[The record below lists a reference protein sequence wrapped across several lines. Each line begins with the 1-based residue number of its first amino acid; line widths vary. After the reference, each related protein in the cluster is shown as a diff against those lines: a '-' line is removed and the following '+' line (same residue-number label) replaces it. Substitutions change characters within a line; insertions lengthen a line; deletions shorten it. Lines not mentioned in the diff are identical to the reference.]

1 MIKIN
6 LLPVRAAQKKEKLRE
21 QIVVAVVILV
31 VTLLGCAAAFTTIMT
46 KTMQKQA
53 DIVKQEQEIAN
64 LEKIIGEVGRVKKL
78 QEELQGKLDVLD
90 RLKQNK
96 SGPVHLLDELSKA
109 LPEKLW
115 IESFKETSGKVD
127 LNGIG
132 LNEET
137 VALFLK
143 QLDESP
149 YFRNVELQVIEQT
162 SAQGIKLHKFTVV
175 CQVEGSSAPAAK
187 EPAKKS

>member
-21 QIVVAVVILV
+21 QLILAVVGLVVVLVGCATAYTTVVA
-31 VTLLGCAAAFTTIMT
+31 
-46 KTMQKQA
+46 KTMQKQKEIA
-53 DIVKQEQEIAN
+53 KQEQEIEQ
-64 LEKIIGEVGRVKKL
+64 LQKIIGEVGRVKKL

-115 IESFKETSGKVD
+115 IESFKEAAGKID
-127 LNGIG
+127 LTGTG

-149 YFRNVELQVIEQT
+149 YFKNVELQVIEQT
-162 SAQGIKLHKFTVV
+162 AAQNVKLHRFTII
-175 CQVEGSSAPAAK
+175 CQIEGPAAPAK

>member
-21 QIVVAVVILV
+21 QIIVAIVILTV
-31 VTLLGCAAAFTTIMT
+31 VLLGCITAYTTVMAKIIQ
-46 KTMQKQA
+46 KTTE
-53 DIVKQEQEIAN
+53 ISNQEQEIAK
-64 LEKIIGEVGRVKKL
+64 LDKIIGEVGRVKKL

-90 RLKQNK
+90 RLKQGK

-115 IESFKETSGKVD
+115 IDSFKESAGRIDISGT
-127 LNGIG
+127 G

-137 VALFLK
+137 VALFLR
-143 QLDESP
+143 QLEDSP
-149 YFRNVELQVIEQT
+149 YYRNVELQVIEQIST
-162 SAQGIKLHKFTVV
+162 QSVKLHRFTIV
-175 CQVEGSSAPAAK
+175 CFSETPAAPVK
-187 EPAKKS
+187 DQTRKP